1 LVKKVIKIALIFKE
15 FCPKKKKKK
24 KSPYF
29 SQNLAC
35 KPAKAIKMFMM

>member
-24 KSPYF
+24 SPYF
-29 SQNLAC
+29 SQKLAC